1 MLRTTAAQ
9 GEISRRQRRRCRRCR
24 RRHGDRHHYRSSIHV
39 DSVADVLEWCSSF
52 AFS

>member
-9 GEISRRQRRRCRRCR
+9 GEISRRQRRRCR

-39 DSVADVLEWCSSF
+39 DSVAHVLEWCSSF